1 MEGLV
6 IVIVM
11 AIVIVTETPVS
22 LHFGHSLPRFVKVR
36 LEGMVNLL
44 GERILLNSPFDRL
57 RAGGLTPRSPHLDLL
72 I

>member
-11 AIVIVTETPVS
+11 AIVIVTDTPVS

-44 GERILLNSPFDRL
+44 GERILLNSWPD
-57 RAGGLTPRSPHLDLL
+57 PQIS
-72 I
+72 